1 MPISKT
7 VGRKAGSRTTLTTGA
22 VKILGREVAL
32 WLALIAAAV
41 KLTSAFWL
49 NLSDNQQTVINATAA
64 AAAGLI
70 VAFLVRDG
78 IQAAVLGF
86 AQAALALGVG
96 FGLDMP
102 AEQQAVL
109 LSFIAVAVGMF
120 ERTQATAPVPAP
132 HSAYEQLIED

>member
-1 MPISKT
+1 MHTPKT
-7 VGRKAGSRTTLTTGA
+7 KTSLAART
-22 VKILGREVAL
+22 VRIFGREVAL

-41 KLTSAFWL
+41 KLLSAFWL
-49 NLSDNQQTVINATAA
+49 HLTDDQQTLVNAAAA
-64 AAAGLI
+64 AAAGLV

-78 IQAAVLGF
+78 IQAAILGF
-86 AQAALALGVG
+86 AQAGLALGVG

-120 ERTQATAPVPAP
+120 ERTQVTAPVPADTAEVTQ
-132 HSAYEQLIED
+132 SATD